1 MSRILKTLPWPV
13 IALILGFLCPTEL
26 SLYLGG
32 LRLPPYRIILL
43 VVVPIALWKLCFA
56 GQGTRLKAFDY
67 FFFAFG
73 AWIVFSFSMHPG
85 DAGGI
90 EAGGSQALDCI
101 GGYLI
106 ARVYIRTISQFVAA
120 LKLLSGAVIGS
131 GLIAL
136 PELFTGRHFA
146 HEIMRAITGIHV
158 QTDMGQRF
166 GLTRAYG
173 TFDHPIHL
181 GTFSCALFAVF
192 WYAASTWT
200 GRLVRGGL
208 VAVATLTA
216 ISSASI
222 PGLLLQC
229 GLIVWDMATRAIK
242 GRVVL
247 TIGAVVLALLTVSA
261 LSSRSVFRLIAT
273 YPMDGLLP
281 AADLGERDRECH
293 GASVDRHR
301 ACGLAETHLDGLQFD
316 RCLLARHRN
325 TERRAGDRAPRHG
338 DRTSWLRRRA
348 RLAPPSRHDPQALRQ
363 SVVHLAH
370 GNGPGRMHGPL
381 LERAGMLLLF
391 PQPCRLDRGPGADET
406 TGCGRRPGSHNER
419 PPSQEEP
426 QAAGR
431 CPRGP
436 AASLRPAKWTAA
448 DLPPFPQSTR

>member
-1 MSRILKTLPWPV
+1 MSRILKTWPWPV

-56 GQGTRLKAFDY
+56 GKGTRLKAFDY

-106 ARVYIRTISQFVAA
+106 ARVYIRTIGQFVAA
-120 LKLLSGAVIGS
+120 LKLLSGAVIVS

-158 QTDMGQRF
+158 PTDMGQRF

-216 ISSASI
+216 ISSAPI
-222 PGLLLQC
+222 LGLLLQC

-261 LSSRSVFRLIAT
+261 LSSRSVFTLIAT
-273 YPMDGLLP
+273 YLTLNPWTGYYRLLIWENGIANVMAHP
-281 AADLGERDRECH
+281 WIGI
-293 GASVDRHR
+293 
-301 ACGLAETHLDGLQFD
+301 GLAD
-316 RCLLARHRN
+316 
-325 TERRAGDRAPRHG
+325 
-338 DRTSWLRRRA
+338 WLRPIWMVSSSIDAFWLVTAMRNGVPAIVLLVTAITLLGYGTARVSRRHPDMILRRYA
-348 RLAPPSRHDPQALRQ
+348 KAWFISLTAMVLVGCTFHFWNVLACFFFFFLGLAGWIADPAPMRRP
-363 SVVHLAH
+363 VAA
-370 GNGPGRMHGPL
+370 GNP
-381 LERAGMLLLF
+381 AI
-391 PQPCRLDRGPGADET
+391 T
-406 TGCGRRPGSHNER
+406 TNGRRRRRRRKSRRRPVDVPGTL
-419 PPSQEEP
+419 Q
-426 QAAGR
+426 
-431 CPRGP
+431 P
-436 AASLRPAKWTAA
+436 A
-448 DLPPFPQSTR
+448 